1 MIPNVQKRLKKI
13 VFLFDYLNQIDYKL
27 NFKFSIITSLI
38 DLFATSFKITFQI
51 QDQLSLVTKINHQKY
66 ITISRDSLI
75 TYKNPTLTLVVVS
88 LKKLVSVLMDFY
100 LRHPTIVVFVC
111 YLSMIKLKICLP
123 VQPLVWMNLPE
134 NCTWLAQQQI
144 VTKKLSYLQ
153 PFHRIVS
160 YWSQDAE
167 EAR

>member
-1 MIPNVQKRLKKI
+1 MQNII
-13 VFLFDYLNQIDYKL
+13 FHFEYLDKIDYKV
-27 NFKFSIITSLI
+27 NSKFSIITSLI
-38 DLFATSFKITFQI
+38 DLSATSFKITFQI
-51 QDQLSLVTKINHQKY
+51 QDQLRLLTKINPQKY

-88 LKKLVSVLMDFY
+88 LRKLVLVLMDFY

-153 PFHRIVS
+153 PFRRIVS